1 MRHLPTEPLAVSALP
16 PVTSR
21 EEYEAARGRLL
32 VREKAHTREGDA
44 IAAERRR
51 LPMIEIPASVTV
63 AGAKGDVP
71 FLDVFEG
78 RRMLAAYFHMWHD
91 GEPWEGQCI
100 GCTYF
105 ASQVQAP
112 LAHLHARDVTL
123 AYLCEGSY
131 EESPAVRGL
140 HGLHG
145 TVVLGARGGRRAAG
159 RPELRLARLLR
170 ARR

>member
-1 MRHLPTEPLAVSALP
+1 VRHLPTEPLAVSALP

-21 EEYEAARGRLL
+21 DEYEAARARLL

-63 AGAKGDVP
+63 AGAKGEVP
-71 FLDVFEG
+71 FLDVFDG

-112 LAHLHARDVTL
+112 LANLHARDVTL

-131 EESPAVRGL
+131 EESRPYADFMSYTAPWYSARRG
-140 HGLHG
+140 
-145 TVVLGARGGRRAAG
+145 RWAAG
-159 RPELRLARLLR
+159 RPGLRLARLLR